1 MVCSPAP
8 WPVSVIQN
16 RLASTGLLSPCE
28 RPVHVRYGENRRM
41 NLNNTNFL
49 MQHSL

>member
-1 MVCSPAP
+1 
-8 WPVSVIQN
+8 
-16 RLASTGLLSPCE
+16 LSPCE
-28 RPVHVRYGENRRM
+28 RPVDVRYGENHHM